1 MSMIIDSKKETQKI
15 DGLLEKLL
23 REHGMDGKIIEQK
36 ALAAWKNAAGPP
48 IARNTQPVSLIN
60 GQLTVYVA
68 NSVFIN
74 ELLFLRQKIIANLNE
89 EVGQPVVKEL
99 RFTVKPIEQSNRQEI
114 QRSHPL
120 HRPKSERISLT
131 PEVVERVEQTVADVE
146 DAELKAC
153 LKRLFITQS
162 QHTLVNDD

>member
-1 MSMIIDSKKETQKI
+1 MIIDPKKETQKI
-15 DGLLEKLL
+15 DSLLEKLL
-23 REHGMDGKIIEQK
+23 RERGFDHKIIEQK

-74 ELLFLRQKIIANLNE
+74 ELLFLRGKIIENLNE

-99 RFTVKPIEQSNRQEI
+99 RLTVKPVERSNRQEI
-114 QRSHPL
+114 QRSPPL
-120 HRPKSERISLT
+120 HRPKSERIPLT
-131 PEVVERVEQTVADVE
+131 PEVLERVEQTVVDVE

-162 QHTLVNDD
+162 QWTVIDD